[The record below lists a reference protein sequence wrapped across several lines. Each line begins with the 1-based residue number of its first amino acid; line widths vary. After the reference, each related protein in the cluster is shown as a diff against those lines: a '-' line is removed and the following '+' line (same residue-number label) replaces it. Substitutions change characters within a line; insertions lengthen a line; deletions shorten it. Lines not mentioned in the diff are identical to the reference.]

1 MKKQLLIAAVAATMT
16 SVAFADISITGGSK
30 INWTST
36 DTTGVNNSAA
46 FKHDVDFTLVGKSG
60 DTTVSATVSNAS
72 ATATAAATMVAEN
85 VFMTTKVMNVNVKA
99 GQYAGG
105 DSNMGDGT
113 RSAGKFSADT
123 TLSGVKVQFEDSTAG
138 SNSVTLSGSVAGVAI
153 SHEVHQNDNTDT
165 SVSGSFGG
173 VTAKYRSVDVD
184 TETATARDKAS
195 LTLSTEVQGV
205 TLSYA
210 KVDVDGTAVTTSDD
224 FFGTYN
230 AASLGFNEAEGFSA
244 KTAIAGNTVTVKSY
258 DVKPTAAQADD
269 SFTKLIV
276 TRPLAAGATFEMT
289 YTDKDAG
296 NARPDVTTLDLELAV
311 KF

>member
-36 DTTGVNNSAA
+36 ETAGANNSAA

-60 DTTVSATVSNAS
+60 DTTVSATVSNAN
-72 ATATAAATMVAEN
+72 TASTVASTMTAEN
-85 VFMTTKVMNVNVKA
+85 VFMTTKVMGANLKA
-99 GQYAGG
+99 GQWSGS
-105 DSNMGDGT
+105 DSNLSNGS
-113 RSAGKFSADT
+113 RSAGKFSANYT
-123 TLSGVKVQFEDSTAG
+123 VSGVKVTYEDSTAG
-138 SNSVTLSGSVAGVAI
+138 SNSVALSGTVAGVAV
-153 SHEVHQNDNTDT
+153 SHKVSQNNTTDT
-165 SVSGSFGG
+165 KISGSAGG